1 MYPALVKALVKG
13 YDESVNINHKGG
25 KMNANELKVG
35 HRILYRESWSR
46 QVKKGIVEKITPEGY
61 VKISGLWL
69 TEDQMNWLELTEDLG
84 FVERRNQ

>member
-1 MYPALVKALVKG
+1 
-13 YDESVNINHKGG
+13 
-25 KMNANELKVG
+25 MNANELKVG

-84 FVERRNQ
+84 FV